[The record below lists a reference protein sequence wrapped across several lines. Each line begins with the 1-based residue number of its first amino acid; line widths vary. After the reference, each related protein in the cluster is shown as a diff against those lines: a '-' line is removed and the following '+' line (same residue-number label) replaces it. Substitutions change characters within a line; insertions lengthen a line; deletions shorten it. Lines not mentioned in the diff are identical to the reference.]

1 MALKEFHGT
10 ATSVVAP
17 PIEDCLSLL
26 RAVDGYP
33 TWFPEMVRDVEVLQR
48 DASDQP
54 TTARTKLHVA
64 RGPLAYDFDLVM
76 AIAVEPPGTVK
87 LSKVTSDRSP
97 SRFDVTWSLR
107 AAESTRIELNLSA
120 TLPVSGLVP
129 VGDIGTAIAEQFVAA
144 ASRALASD
152 TSR

>member
-1 MALKEFHGT
+1 
-10 ATSVVAP
+10 
-17 PIEDCLSLL
+17 LL

-48 DASDQP
+48 DAADQL
-54 TTARTKLHVA
+54 TRARTTLHVA
-64 RGPLAYDFDLVM
+64 RGPLVHDFDLVM

-97 SRFDVTWSLR
+97 SRFDVTWSLQ
-107 AAESTRIELNLSA
+107 AAESTRIELDLSA
-120 TLPVSGLVP
+120 TLSVSELVP
-129 VGDIGTAIAEQFVAA
+129 VGDLGNAIAEQFVAA

-152 TSR
+152 TPS

>member
-1 MALKEFHGT
+1 M
-10 ATSVVAP
+10 
-17 PIEDCLSLL
+17 L

-48 DASDQP
+48 DAADQP
-54 TTARTKLHVA
+54 TGARTTLHVA
-64 RGPLAYDFDLVM
+64 RGPLVHDFDLVM

-97 SRFDVTWSLR
+97 SRFDVTWSLQ
-107 AAESTRIELNLSA
+107 AAESTRIELDLSA
-120 TLPVSGLVP
+120 TLSVSELVP
-129 VGDIGTAIAEQFVAA
+129 VGDLGHAIAEQFVAA

-152 TSR
+152 TPS

>member
-1 MALKEFHGT
+1 VKEFHGT
-10 ATSVVAP
+10 ATRVVAAP
-17 PIEDCLSLL
+17 VEDCLSLL

-54 TTARTKLHVA
+54 TRAQTKLHVA
-64 RGPLAYDFDLVM
+64 RGPLVHDFDLLM

-87 LSKVTSDRSP
+87 LSKVTNDRSP
-97 SRFDVTWSLR
+97 SRFDVTWSLQ

-120 TLPVSGLVP
+120 TLSVSERVP
-129 VGDIGTAIAEQFVAA
+129 VGDIGNAIAEQFVAA

-152 TSR
+152 TPN

>member
-1 MALKEFHGT
+1 M
-10 ATSVVAP
+10 
-17 PIEDCLSLL
+17 
-26 RAVDGYP
+26 DGYP

-54 TTARTKLHVA
+54 TRAQTKLHVA
-64 RGPLAYDFDLVM
+64 RGPLVHDFDLLM

-87 LSKVTSDRSP
+87 LSKVTNDRSP
-97 SRFDVTWSLR
+97 SRFDVTWSLQ

-120 TLPVSGLVP
+120 TLSISERVP
-129 VGDIGTAIAEQFVAA
+129 VGDIGNAIAEQFVAA

-152 TSR
+152 TPS

>member
-1 MALKEFHGT
+1 MKEFHGT
-10 ATSVVAP
+10 ATQVVAAP
-17 PIEDCLSLL
+17 VEDCLSLL

-54 TTARTKLHVA
+54 TRARTKLHVA
-64 RGPLAYDFDLVM
+64 RGPLVHDFDLLM

-97 SRFDVTWSLR
+97 SRFDVTWSLQ

-120 TLPVSGLVP
+120 TLSVSERVP
-129 VGDIGTAIAEQFVAA
+129 VGDIGNAIAEQFVAA

-152 TSR
+152 TPS

>member
-1 MALKEFHGT
+1 
-10 ATSVVAP
+10 
-17 PIEDCLSLL
+17 
-26 RAVDGYP
+26 VDGYP

-54 TTARTKLHVA
+54 TRARTKLHVA
-64 RGPLAYDFDLVM
+64 RGPLVHDFDLLM

-97 SRFDVTWSLR
+97 SRFDVTWSLQ

-120 TLPVSGLVP
+120 TLSVSELVP
-129 VGDIGTAIAEQFVAA
+129 VGDIGNAIAEQFVVA

-152 TSR
+152 TPS

>member
-1 MALKEFHGT
+1 M
-10 ATSVVAP
+10 
-17 PIEDCLSLL
+17 
-26 RAVDGYP
+26 DGYP

-54 TTARTKLHVA
+54 TRARTKLHVA
-64 RGPLAYDFDLVM
+64 RGPLVHDFDLLM

-97 SRFDVTWSLR
+97 SRFDVTWSLQ

-120 TLPVSGLVP
+120 TLSVSERVP
-129 VGDIGTAIAEQFVAA
+129 VGDIGNAIAEQFVAA

-152 TSR
+152 TPS

>member
-1 MALKEFHGT
+1 M
-10 ATSVVAP
+10 
-17 PIEDCLSLL
+17 
-26 RAVDGYP
+26 DGYP

-54 TTARTKLHVA
+54 TRAQTKLHVA
-64 RGPLAYDFDLVM
+64 RGPLVHDFDLLM

-87 LSKVTSDRSP
+87 LSKVTNDRSP
-97 SRFDVTWSLR
+97 SRFDVTWSLQ

-120 TLPVSGLVP
+120 TLSVSERVP
-129 VGDIGTAIAEQFVAA
+129 VGDIGNAIAEQFVAA

-152 TSR
+152 TPN

>member
-1 MALKEFHGT
+1 
-10 ATSVVAP
+10 
-17 PIEDCLSLL
+17 LL

-48 DASDQP
+48 DAADQL
-54 TTARTKLHVA
+54 TRARTTLHVA
-64 RGPLAYDFDLVM
+64 RGPLVHDFDLVM

-87 LSKVTSDRSP
+87 LSKVTSDGSP

-107 AAESTRIELNLSA
+107 AAQSTRIELNLST

-129 VGDIGTAIAEQFVAA
+129 VGDLGNAIAEQFVAA

-152 TSR
+152 TPS

>member
-1 MALKEFHGT
+1 LKEFHGT
-10 ATSVVAP
+10 ATQVVAAP
-17 PIEDCLSLL
+17 VEDCLSLL

-54 TTARTKLHVA
+54 TRARTKLHVA
-64 RGPLAYDFDLVM
+64 RGPLVHDFDLLM

-97 SRFDVTWSLR
+97 SRFDVTWSLQ

-120 TLPVSGLVP
+120 TLSVSELVP
-129 VGDIGTAIAEQFVAA
+129 VGDIGNAIAEQFVVA

-152 TSR
+152 TPS

>member
-1 MALKEFHGT
+1 M
-10 ATSVVAP
+10 
-17 PIEDCLSLL
+17 
-26 RAVDGYP
+26 DGYP

-54 TTARTKLHVA
+54 ISARTKLHVA
-64 RGPLAYDFDLVM
+64 RGPLVHDFDLLM

-97 SRFDVTWSLR
+97 SRFDVTWSLQ

-120 TLPVSGLVP
+120 TLSVSERVP
-129 VGDIGTAIAEQFVAA
+129 VGDLGNAIAEQFVAA

-152 TSR
+152 TPS